1 MDLDEEWEIFCK
13 IYDEDNN
20 HIDNQNKYKIQHYT
34 YHQAENHNLLVYPS
48 VNLKKKIDVYDRD
61 GIKYI
66 CSCGDIRYLDYPT
79 YLEKYG
85 EQYAN
90 TKRQLH
96 NIQLQRK
103 QNKHKNY
110 SALYYEN
117 LLLW

>member
-1 MDLDEEWEIFCK
+1 MNLDEEWEIFCK
-13 IYDEDNN
+13 IYDEGNYT
-20 HIDNQNKYKIQHYT
+20 IRIQNKYKIQHYT

-85 EQYAN
+85 EEYAN

-96 NIQLQRK
+96 KLQLQRK
-103 QNKHKNY
+103 QKKHKNY